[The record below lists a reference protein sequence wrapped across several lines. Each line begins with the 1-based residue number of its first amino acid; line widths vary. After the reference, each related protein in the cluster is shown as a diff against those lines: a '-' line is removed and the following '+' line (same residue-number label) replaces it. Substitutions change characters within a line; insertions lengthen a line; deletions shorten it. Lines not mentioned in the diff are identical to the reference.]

1 MTRTTFR
8 PAHALL
14 ALAVA
19 FGAGAAHAANY
30 SKAVLDGARDDVKR
44 EYKAN
49 KDRCDKMDG
58 NAKDICVQEAKGLE
72 NVALAWL
79 DYNYSGTPADQK
91 KLNETIAEARHEVAK
106 EKCDDRS
113 GDAKDLCQR
122 EAKTAYD
129 KAMAEAKLNKK
140 VADAM
145 DDAERA
151 RMKADY
157 KLASERCASLN
168 GDSKDICVASAKA
181 RYHERW

>member
-1 MTRTTFR
+1 MKRTTFR
-8 PAHALL
+8 PAHALM

-19 FGAGAAHAANY
+19 FGCGAAQAANY
-30 SKAVLDGARDDVKR
+30 SKTVLDGAREEVKR
-44 EYKAN
+44 EYKVN
-49 KDRCDKMDG
+49 KDLCDKQSG
-58 NAKDICVQEAKGLE
+58 NAKDICVQEAKGME
-72 NVALAWL
+72 NVAMAWL
-79 DYNYSGTPADQK
+79 EFNYSGSPADQK
-91 KLNETIAEARHEVAK
+91 KLNEAIAEARYEVAK

-129 KAMAEAKLNKK
+129 KAQAEAKLNKK

-145 DDAERA
+145 DDAERT

-157 KLASERCASLN
+157 KLAAERCASLT

>member
-1 MTRTTFR
+1 MTRNTLR
-8 PAHALL
+8 PTHALL

-19 FGAGAAHAANY
+19 FGCGAAQAANY
-30 SKAVLDGARDDVKR
+30 SKSVLDGAREDVKQT
-44 EYKAN
+44 YKVN
-49 KDRCDKMDG
+49 KDTCDKMSG

-79 DYNYSGTPADQK
+79 DFNYSGTPADQL
-91 KLNETIAEARHEVAK
+91 KLNETIAESRYEIAK

-129 KAMAEAKLNKK
+129 KAKADAKLNKK

-157 KLASERCASLN
+157 KLAAERCSSLS
-168 GDSKDICVASAKA
+168 GDTKDICVASAKA